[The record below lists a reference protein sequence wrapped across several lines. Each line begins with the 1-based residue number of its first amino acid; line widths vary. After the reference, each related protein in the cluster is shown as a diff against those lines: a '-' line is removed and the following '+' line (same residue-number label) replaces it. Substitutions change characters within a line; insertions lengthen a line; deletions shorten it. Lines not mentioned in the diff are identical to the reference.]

1 MEQQSPSTATITRR
15 VEWVDTDASGFHHN
29 SLIMRLVEEAEH
41 RLVADAGIRQ
51 EYYRAAP
58 RVRHEVDYRGRL
70 SFDQQV
76 TATVVCERVG
86 RASVEYSFEV
96 WGEAFGTE
104 PRRRAASGRVVLLCD
119 HSKVGA
125 VLFCKFGDLDQID
138 VIVSDAGLDDETADR
153 LSARGPDVLRV

>member
-104 PRRRAASGRVVLLCD
+104 PRRRAASGRVVAA
-119 HSKVGA
+119 HVPEG
-125 VLFCKFGDLDQID
+125 
-138 VIVSDAGLDDETADR
+138 ADR
-153 LSARGPDVLRV
+153 AQPWPDGMRAALVPREGVQPAQGRR